1 MKIGDIYTRP
11 IGSGIR
17 IRRRGAAGAV
27 SISPGVGAVD
37 HVELS
42 DRGRE
47 VQRARILAL
56 EAPDVRE
63 GLVAEIQREIEQGS
77 YGAPAAAVL
86 DKMVHDHAEMRL

>member
-11 IGSGIR
+11 LGGGIR
-17 IRRRGAAGAV
+17 VRRRGAAGAV
-27 SISPGVGAVD
+27 SSSPGVGAVD

-56 EAPDVRE
+56 EAPDIRE
-63 GLVAEIQREIEQGS
+63 GLVAEIQNELSHGS
-77 YGAPAAAVL
+77 YEAPAAAVL
-86 DKMVHDHAEMRL
+86 DKMVHEHTELRL